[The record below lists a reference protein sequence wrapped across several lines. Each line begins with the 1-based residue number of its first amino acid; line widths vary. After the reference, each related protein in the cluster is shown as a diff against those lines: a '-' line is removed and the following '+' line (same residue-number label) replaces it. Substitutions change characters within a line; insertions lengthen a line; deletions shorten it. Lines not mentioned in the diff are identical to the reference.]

1 MKYLVIGLVACLAVA
16 SANPAADTKKQ
27 TVEVTLN
34 KQAVRSA
41 DRIRQLLESLLRI
54 IWRTKMWLKMC

>member
-1 MKYLVIGLVACLAVA
+1 MIGLVARLAVTSTNLA
-16 SANPAADTKKQ
+16 DDTKKQ
-27 TVEVTLN
+27 SVVVTLN

-41 DRIRQLLESLLRI
+41 DRIRQLLESLLGT